1 MNVSNTN
8 LLNSLVLIF
17 MGFWGFLELSSPT
30 ALIPAFFGAILLICY
45 LITKFKP
52 SLNKLFAHIAV
63 TFTILILISLVVVRL
78 PKSIDDGGIG
88 LLRVIS
94 MISTS
99 SLALIIFI
107 KSFVDARFKSK

>member
-8 LLNSLVLIF
+8 LLNSLVLII

-30 ALIPAFFGAILLICY
+30 ALIPAVFGVILLICY
-45 LITKFKP
+45 LISKTKP

-63 TFTILILISLVVVRL
+63 TFTILILIALVLVRL
-78 PKSIDDGGIG
+78 PKSIDDGGVG
-88 LLRVIS
+88 LIRVIS

-99 SLALIIFI
+99 TLALIIFI
-107 KSFVDARFKSK
+107 KSFIDARIRK